1 MKQKITKRWISLAL
15 ALIFISGTL
24 TVPSMAES
32 GTRYFLNESFEA
44 DERPGTLNYHD
55 GSGNIHIQ
63 AVGSNKA
70 LYLQNDS
77 DGSYTLVT
85 KSFSS
90 VSEGVLTCEI
100 SFLQPDAKSDENII
114 LEVLGSGAPVLSV
127 VTQDGNI
134 SVKKADGAYITLVR
148 DYYTDKWYK
157 IKCEADLQGG
167 ICKFYV
173 DNSLVQSGVEFLSA
187 VTGID
192 TVSSYARFSPGF
204 YIDDFKVS
212 GMTAF
217 AGITIRGVQTAT
229 IPAEG
234 ETKTN
239 FYAEL
244 LSENNTVIT
253 GEQLIWSI
261 EGDTQGVRI
270 VPSED
275 TASATLFVAS
285 DATQA
290 GKVTVV
296 VKSSGG
302 DLEDRMEVKLEKE
315 AASKIVIYGDAR
327 VSSYEG
333 KETEFKYS
341 AKLFDQLNNE
351 ISADGFKWSI
361 TNNSCANAS
370 IDENSGVLTVSGNMP
385 QNDENLII
393 TATLKEDGSISAQK
407 SVLVQKY
414 NIYYSDSQRLDA
426 AINSIDNVLKAA
438 SNPDGRNPLMGF
450 YISPYTHTYGYW
462 DLEGP
467 KNPTANS
474 NLTEQFQMMRSMVG
488 ISNMTGDESY
498 RQRVMDIYQWY
509 LDHAI
514 SDNGL
519 VYWGNHQAMD
529 LETGEWAEYYEKY
542 ATSQPYVEVKDRDV
556 YMDPFIELDPQKAE
570 NILRDHWC
578 AIIND
583 WGYLN
588 FNRHAVIKN
597 GTSPNYAG
605 WNSAGEENDTFIEL
619 PADDPWVKSTDLC
632 FSSSCAS
639 MLNMAQQLYKHFGD
653 EKALLWA
660 KRLIYRYINTRNPE
674 TKIFG
679 TLFTTPMGAEGVYDL
694 EEAFGKTWWATQA
707 GREAARSVGYGD
719 RAYNQFGKMLVELGL
734 ISEEDAKKEIKEGA
748 FLFGNSTICDN
759 IFIDSMH
766 LAQTMQ
772 EIGTQN
778 NDPALVEE
786 GNQLMRDYICSVAGY
801 IKLGYDFE
809 QNLFHK
815 MFTNG
820 IIMDDLVWK
829 YPGYWGSAGKTFG
842 SEKPQDFHANNFIQA
857 YLMSEGVS
865 GLDEERELLWECAR
879 NICDKTFH
887 IGDVG
892 NPSKGILPKLNMGTN
907 TTNPMVIRMLLRL
920 YESSNNQDYLALA
933 RVVGNNIL
941 SKIYRNGYFI
951 PNTSLQYL
959 NTDAEYAYVLLLLEA
974 YLRGDKNLIPESRYQ
989 SHLEG
994 DAVFRDERNALMTWD
1009 GTDLKTKTFPDVY
1022 VVEVRLDKTQL
1033 ELSVGDSEKVGV
1045 TIRPDD
1051 ATSKAIFWDI
1061 KDKDIVSVTADNTFI
1076 AQKEGT
1082 TVAYA
1087 VSRGTSNMV
1096 SKPVYITV
1104 KAKED

>member
-1 MKQKITKRWISLAL
+1 MKQKTTKRLISLSLVLTLLSGIL
-15 ALIFISGTL
+15 ALPAI
-24 TVPSMAES
+24 AES
-32 GTRYFLNESFEA
+32 GVRYFLNESFEA
-44 DERPGTLNYHD
+44 DERPVTLNYHD

-63 AVGSNKA
+63 AIGANKA

-85 KSFSS
+85 KSFPS

-100 SFLQPDAKSDENII
+100 SFLQPDAKADGNII
-114 LEVLGSGAPVLSV
+114 LEVLGNGSPVFSI
-127 VTQDGNI
+127 VTDNGNI
-134 SVKKADGAYITLVR
+134 AAKKKDGAYATLVAN
-148 DYYTDKWYK
+148 YYTDKWYTLK
-157 IKCEADLQGG
+157 VEADLQSGSCTFYAGGTLVQGG
-167 ICKFYV
+167 I
-173 DNSLVQSGVEFLSA
+173 EFLNDIVS
-187 VTGID
+187 VD

-204 YIDDFKVS
+204 FIDDFKVS
-212 GMTAF
+212 GITDF
-217 AGITIRGVQTAT
+217 ASLTLSGAPKAT

-234 ETKTN
+234 ESKSNYSAT
-239 FYAEL
+239 L
-244 LSENNTVIT
+244 LSENQTIIT
-253 GEQLIWSI
+253 GETLVWSI
-261 EGDTQGVRI
+261 EGDTTGVRI
-270 VPSED
+270 EPGED
-275 TASATLFVAS
+275 TIGAILYVSPAAT
-285 DATQA
+285 DAGT
-290 GKVTVV
+290 VTVV

-302 DLEDRMEVKLEKE
+302 DLEDRINVTLERE
-315 AASKIVIYGDAR
+315 AATKIVIYGDAR
-327 VSSYEG
+327 VSSYSGEEA
-333 KETEFKYS
+333 KFEYS

-351 ISADGFKWSI
+351 IATDGFKWEI
-361 TNNSCANAS
+361 TNNSSANAS
-370 IDENSGVLTVSGNMP
+370 IDENNGVLTISGTMP
-385 QNDENLII
+385 KNDEKLII
-393 TATLKEDGSISAQK
+393 TAKLKADETIYAQK

-414 NIYYSDSQRLDA
+414 NVYYSDSQRLDA

-498 RQRVMDIYQWY
+498 RRRVMDIYQWY

-619 PADDPWVKSTDLC
+619 PADDPWVKSQDLC

-639 MLNMAQQLYKHFGD
+639 MLNMAQQLYKYFGD

-679 TLFTTPMGAEGVYDL
+679 TLFTTPTGSKGVYSL
-694 EEAFGKTWWATQA
+694 EETFGKNWWATQA

-759 IFIDSMH
+759 IFIDSMY

-778 NDPALVEE
+778 NNPTLAEE

-857 YLMSEGVS
+857 YIMSEGVS

-892 NPSKGILPKLNMGTN
+892 NPNKGILPKLNMGTN

-920 YESSNNQDYLALA
+920 YESSDNQDYLALA

-951 PNTSLQYL
+951 PDTTVQYI

-994 DAVFRDERNALMTWD
+994 DAVYRDERNALMTWD

-1033 ELSVGDSEKVGV
+1033 ELSVGESEKVEV
-1045 TIRPDD
+1045 SIRPDD

-1061 KDKDIVSVTADNTFI
+1061 KDKDIVSVTADNTFV
-1076 AQKEGT
+1076 ALKEGT

-1087 VSRGTSNMV
+1087 VSRSTSNMG
-1096 SKPVYITV
+1096 SEPVYITV